1 MPCQAAQRKNFA
13 MSTKP
18 LNDKTLEMVA
28 ERFRLLGDPLRLRL
42 LQTLEGGE
50 RSVADLVTATGASQA
65 NVSKHLQLMLR
76 GGVVQRRREGLFVYY
91 SVRDPRVFQL
101 CDVVC
106 GSLADHLTREL
117 SLLAGAPA
125 AAGGSNPVPHRGKQ
139 RTGRR
144 R

>member
-1 MPCQAAQRKNFA
+1 

-18 LNDKTLEMVA
+18 LSDKTLDMVA

-42 LQTLEGGE
+42 LQTLEQTE
-50 RSVADLVTATGASQA
+50 MSVAQLVAATGASQA

-91 SVRDPRVFQL
+91 SVSDPKVFQL

-106 GSLADHLTREL
+106 GSLADRLTREL
-117 SLLAGAPA
+117 SLLTETPTAAGANAPA
-125 AAGGSNPVPHRGKQ
+125 KRRPRSSRG
-139 RTGRR
+139 R
-144 R
+144 

>member
-1 MPCQAAQRKNFA
+1 

-18 LNDKTLEMVA
+18 LSDKTLDMVA

-42 LQTLEGGE
+42 LQTLEQRE
-50 RSVADLVTATGASQA
+50 MSVAQLVAATGASQA

-91 SVRDPRVFQL
+91 SVSDPKVFQL

-106 GSLADHLTREL
+106 GSLADRLTREL
-117 SLLAGAPA
+117 SLLTEAPA
-125 AAGGSNPVPHRGKQ
+125 AAGANAPAKR
-139 RTGRR
+139 GRR
-144 R
+144 SGGRR